1 MKIVKKGF
9 TLAEVLITLSIIGV
23 VASLTLPSLSS
34 GHVKQ
39 QTAVSLSKAF
49 SILMNTNSLALVES
63 GGTDL
68 QTIAPVGSTLY
79 HDTIKGAL
87 KTVPVTLTKTYKTY
101 TGAAFSDI
109 TTTSSAFA
117 TYDGITFI
125 EGGTISTNKDSSGLD
140 KYNDR
145 YYTIYVDTNGNI
157 KGPNVLG
164 RDLFVFYVDTK
175 GEVIPVGGRLMN
187 EYFNRSNQAPLWEG
201 KCTKATVSTNDGFNC
216 TGAIV
221 DKNFTI
227 DYF

>member
-1 MKIVKKGF
+1 MKIVKRGF

-23 VASLTLPSLSS
+23 VASLALPSLSS

-39 QTAVSLSKAF
+39 QAAVSLSKAF
-49 SILMNTNSLALVES
+49 SNLINSNSIALVES

-79 HDTIKGAL
+79 YDTIKGAL

-101 TGAAFSDI
+101 TGDAFSDI
-109 TTTSSAFA
+109 TTRSSAFA

-125 EGGTISTNKDSSGLD
+125 EGGTISTNKNSSGLD

-175 GEVIPVGGRLMN
+175 GEVIPLGGRIYN
-187 EYFNRSNQAPLWEG
+187 EYINEAVQNPLWETT
-201 KCTKATVSTNDGFNC
+201 CTKSTIHTNSGENC
-216 TGAIV
+216 AGAII